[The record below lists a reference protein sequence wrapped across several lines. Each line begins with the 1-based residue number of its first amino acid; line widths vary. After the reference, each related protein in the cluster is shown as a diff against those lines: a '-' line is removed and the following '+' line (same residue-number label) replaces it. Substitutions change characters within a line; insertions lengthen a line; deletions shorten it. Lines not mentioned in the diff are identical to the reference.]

1 MTPAARRDHHC
12 GMKSFWKSLWV
23 VCALA
28 GALTGATGCG
38 PGQAYCPNTGN
49 SQGGCLLAGDDASS
63 TNPDAQGVD
72 CPPGETYGV
81 LPDGIHFGC
90 R

>member
-1 MTPAARRDHHC
+1 
-12 GMKSFWKSLWV
+12 MKSFWKSLWV

-49 SQGGCLLAGDDASS
+49 AQGGCLLAGDDAQ
-63 TNPDAQGVD
+63 AQQQEAGSP
-72 CPPGETYGV
+72 CPAGEKPGIDPNTHMLICV
-81 LPDGIHFGC
+81 PA
-90 R
+90 

>member
-1 MTPAARRDHHC
+1 
-12 GMKSFWKSLWV
+12 MKSFWKSLWV

-49 SQGGCLLAGDDASS
+49 AQGGCLLAGDDAQAP
-63 TNPDAQGVD
+63 TQEAGAV
-72 CPPGETYGV
+72 CPPGEKPGIDPVTLKSTCV
-81 LPDGIHFGC
+81 PD
-90 R
+90 

>member
-1 MTPAARRDHHC
+1 
-12 GMKSFWKSLWV
+12 MKSFWKSLWV

-49 SQGGCLLAGDDASS
+49 AQGGCLLAGDDAQAPNGMDTSVCPAGEMFVIDPVTLKGS
-63 TNPDAQGVD
+63 CVAQ
-72 CPPGETYGV
+72 
-81 LPDGIHFGC
+81 
-90 R
+90 

>member
-1 MTPAARRDHHC
+1 
-12 GMKSFWKSLWV
+12 MKSFWKSLWV

-49 SQGGCLLAGDDASS
+49 AQGGCLLAGDDAQAQGQ
-63 TNPDAQGVD
+63 DAQGLQ
-72 CPPGETYGV
+72 CPPGESPGFNSANQLV
-81 LPDGIHFGC
+81 CLPNS
-90 R
+90 